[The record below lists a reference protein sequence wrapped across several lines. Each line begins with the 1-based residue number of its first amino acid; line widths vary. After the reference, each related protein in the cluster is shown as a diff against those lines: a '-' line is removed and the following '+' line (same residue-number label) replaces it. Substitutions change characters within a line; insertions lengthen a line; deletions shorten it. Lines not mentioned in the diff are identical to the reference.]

1 MYIKQVFNYKYDFW
15 RYLVG
20 VVLIVL
26 GLTLGQ
32 IPWTVAVSLK
42 NGTDLLGM
50 TEMELMN
57 SLDSNLNL
65 FLLLLSFAI
74 GLIALFIVVKKLHK
88 QSLIALTTSR
98 KKIDWSRCVFS
109 FFITALLIFAGIC
122 LEYFLAP
129 ENYEWNFNL
138 GPFLILLVISLLLIP
153 LQTSFE
159 EYLFRGYLMQGIGAF
174 VKNRWVP
181 LLITSVVFG
190 LLHFANPEVETFGK
204 FIMVSYIGIG
214 LLLGIITLMDEG
226 MELALGFH
234 AANNIL
240 IALFVTSE
248 FTALQTHSVLKDI
261 SVPEVLGWDVFI
273 ELLIVYPIILGIFAK
288 KYGWKNWGQKLFGKI
303 EKPLPEVVTEEN

>member
-1 MYIKQVFNYKYDFW
+1 MYIKQVFSYKHDFW

-20 VVLIVL
+20 VVLVVL

-32 IPWTVAVSLK
+32 VPWTLVVLKK
-42 NGTDLLGM
+42 NGPDIFGM
-50 TEMELMN
+50 TETEMMN
-57 SLDSNLNL
+57 SLDSNLSL

-74 GLIALFIVVKKLHK
+74 GLLALFIVVKKFHK
-88 QSLIALTTSR
+88 QPIVALTTSR
-98 KKIDWSRCVFS
+98 NKIDWNRCFFS
-109 FFITALLIFAGIC
+109 FFITAILIFAGISI
-122 LEYFLAP
+122 EYFLNP

-138 GPFLILLVISLLLIP
+138 GPFLILLAISLLLIP

-159 EYLFRGYLMQGIGAF
+159 EYLFRGYLMQGIGVF

-240 IALFVTSE
+240 IAVLVTSE
-248 FTALQTHSVLKDI
+248 FTAFQTNSILKDI
-261 SVPEVLGWDVFI
+261 SVPEVVGWDVFI
-273 ELLIVYPIILGIFAK
+273 ELLIVYPIILGIFSK
-288 KYGWKNWGQKLFGKI
+288 KYKWTNWKDKLFGKI
-303 EKPLPEVVTEEN
+303 EKPSPPVVSEEI